1 MRTRAEIEAEVNDLS
16 QQASLWKWLGVANLV
31 GGIWLSV
38 QEHSMMIFIAS
49 LLGVLLVFGIW
60 GSNAARIQALRE
72 ELQRHF

>member
-38 QEHSMMIFIAS
+38 QEHSLMIFIAS